1 MFTRKRP
8 TDSEFTEGSNLHKYV
23 EMALPDQAIGAID
36 QHLLSVTEDDDG
48 GRDTRQPNQN
58 IREKRNACIISI
70 LQIGISCSK
79 DLPADR
85 PQIGDALKEL
95 LVTRDKLI

>member
-1 MFTRKRP
+1 MP
-8 TDSEFTEGSNLHKYV
+8 TDSKFTEGSNLHKYV
-23 EMALPDQAIGAID
+23 ETALPDQVINVID
-36 QHLLSVTEDDDG
+36 QHLLSITEDDDG
-48 GRDTRQPNQN
+48 GTQDNQNQN

-85 PQIGDALKEL
+85 MQIRDALNEL
-95 LVTRDKLI
+95 LVTRDKFIRHSQQ